1 MPDSPRSGQTPEAW
15 IAEAIT
21 TGRLQRLQPS
31 MAAAGDMVNRARTH
45 IRSAEQIAATDPTLA
60 LSACHDA
67 ARQALSAHLR
77 AAGCRVAA
85 EPGAHRLVI
94 EYARTALAAVITD
107 TDLVAL
113 DDLRRDR
120 NTAEYGDFAARNI
133 TPDRAQSSIELA
145 NRVVNAVA
153 AALAGRP

>member
-1 MPDSPRSGQTPEAW
+1 MPDSSRSSQTAEAW
-15 IAEAIT
+15 IGEAIT

-31 MAAAGDMVNRARTH
+31 MAAAGEMVNRARTH
-45 IRSAEQIAATDPTLA
+45 IRSAEQIAGTDPTLA

-94 EYARTALAAVITD
+94 EYARIALARVFSES
-107 TDLVAL
+107 DLLAL

-120 NTAEYGDFAARNI
+120 NAAEYGDFASRNI
-133 TPDRAQSSIELA
+133 TPDRATKAIELA
-145 NRVVNAVA
+145 NRVVNAIA
-153 AALAGRP
+153 EALSGRR